1 MEEEKWK
8 ECSPGTEWSS
18 VRSLWPC
25 LPYRW
30 GQKRGQ
36 DVIYLKDT
44 CGTFY
49 RNELLEGG
57 NRYRYELPKSPKEY
71 EREVISELKKGAEE
85 GGRNVLVK
93 LYAVRNA
100 RDHYLG
106 EWKVTSFQSG
116 DRKDSVYLS
125 RLQIQRGGEGE
136 GGGEGEEQTNRRRST
151 SERRHGDLLV
161 NLMEGWNVVH
171 EPESATRLDMPFV
184 QGGKVS
190 PWSSDEYTVDFV
202 AVKGFFRICFESKCD
217 LSSVDEVCLMKCRAL
232 RDGSYT
238 RVFILSGH
246 GPDETTFL
254 DMGPAFTPPEE
265 ERRLSLDEFKTLVT
279 SMRCSPERR
288 PCSPE
293 GL

>member
-1 MEEEKWK
+1 MEDWK
-8 ECSPGTEWSS
+8 ECAPGTEWSS
-18 VRSLWPC
+18 VRSTWPC

-30 GQKRGQ
+30 GQKKE

-49 RNELLEGG
+49 KNELLEGG
-57 NRYRYELPKSPKEY
+57 NRYRYELPRSPKEY
-71 EREVISELKKGAEE
+71 EREVIQELKKGE
-85 GGRNVLVK
+85 GSNVLVK

-106 EWKVTSFQSG
+106 EWTPVSFQSG
-116 DRKDSVYLS
+116 DRKDAVYLS
-125 RLQIQRGGEGE
+125 RLQTQT
-136 GGGEGEEQTNRRRST
+136 GEEELSKEERTHRRRST

-161 NLMEGWNVVH
+161 NLLEGWTVIH
-171 EPESATRLDMPFV
+171 EPESATRLDMPFIERG
-184 QGGKVS
+184 QLS

-202 AVKGFFRICFESKCD
+202 AARGFFRICFESKCD
-217 LSSVDEVCLMKCRAL
+217 LSSVDEVCLRKCRAL

-238 RVFILSGH
+238 RVFVLSGH
-246 GPDETTFL
+246 GPEETTFL

-279 SMRCSPERR
+279 SMRCSPETR